1 MDNNTNIP
9 VYNICNLIDT
19 NNNFQ
24 DCVVYRLEDYIS
36 NRPNIVSS
44 PHRHAFYQIL
54 FVSKGKG
61 IHSIDFEKF
70 SIEEKCLFYLNASQ
84 VHKWEFEPGTEGFL
98 INFNDNFLRTF
109 LVNPNYL
116 NQFSFFSG
124 NAQYSKFSCQKCHE
138 TLHQKFEKILYAF
151 MDDNP
156 LQKDYMKV
164 LMLELF
170 LETQL
175 FLVTKVFDA
184 EEHQETKNVHFI
196 IRNFEQLLEENY
208 KTKRLPKEYA
218 SMLYITPNHL
228 NSLCKKVLGLTVGE
242 VIRNRVILEC
252 KRLLVNADVSI
263 TEISYELD
271 FKNNAYFSRFFKK
284 YTGISPEEFRNH
296 SK

>member
-1 MDNNTNIP
+1 MEKNANIP

-70 SIEEKCLFYLNASQ
+70 SIEEKCLFFLNASQ

-109 LVNPNYL
+109 LVNPSYL

-124 NAQYSKFSCQKCHE
+124 NAQYSKFSCHKCHQ
-138 TLHQKFEKILYAF
+138 TLHQRFEKILYAS
-151 MDDNP
+151 MDDSP
-156 LQKDYMKV
+156 LKKDYMKV

-175 FLVTKVFDA
+175 FLVKKVFDN
-184 EEHQETKNVHFI
+184 EEHHETNNAQFV
-196 IRNFEQLLEENY
+196 IRNFEELLEQNF
-208 KTKRLPKEYA
+208 KTMRLPGEYA
-218 SMLYITPNHL
+218 NLLNITPNHL
-228 NSLCKKVLGLTVGE
+228 NTLCKKVHGLTSGE

-252 KRLLVNADVSI
+252 KRLLVNADVSVL
-263 TEISYELD
+263 EIAYELE
-271 FKNNAYFSRFFKK
+271 FKNTAYLSRFFKK
-284 YTGISPEEFRNH
+284 YTGLTPEEFR
-296 SK
+296 KQAK

>member
-1 MDNNTNIP
+1 MEKNANIP
-9 VYNICNLIDT
+9 IYNICNLLDT

-36 NRPNIVSS
+36 NRPNIVST

-70 SIEEKCLFYLNASQ
+70 SIEEKCLFFLNASQ

-124 NAQYSKFSCQKCHE
+124 NAQYSKFSCEKCYE
-138 TLHQKFEKILYAF
+138 TLHQRFEKMLYVS
-151 MDDNP
+151 MDESP
-156 LQKDYMKV
+156 LKKDYVKV

-175 FLVTKVFDA
+175 FLVTKVFDNEA
-184 EEHQETKNVHFI
+184 HHETNNAQFI
-196 IRNFEQLLEENY
+196 IRNFEALLEQNY
-208 KTKRLPKEYA
+208 KTMRLPGAYA
-218 SMLYITPNHL
+218 DLLNITSNHL
-228 NSLCKKVLGLTVGE
+228 NTLCKKVLGLTSGE

-252 KRLLVNADVSI
+252 KRLLVNADVSVL
-263 TEISYELD
+263 EIAYALE
-271 FKNNAYFSRFFKK
+271 FKNSAYLSRFFKK
-284 YTGISPEEFRNH
+284 YTGVTPEEFR
-296 SK
+296 KQAK